1 MDTLLKIRDYSSKRV
16 APALQRLSVLLQEVQ
31 GWAML
36 YVPIAQLPK
45 SLLIALRSPQYA
57 LCDLDSTE
65 IKAAIELV
73 ERGIVCANWLASASR
88 RELLHFRE
96 FIEWLKYGARS
107 PYSPVTSPHADL
119 APFRQRCSGRRTP
132 VPTPPRHRLQ
142 NTMCSR

>member
-36 YVPIAQLPK
+36 YVPIVQLPK

-107 PYSPVTSPHADL
+107 TYSHAILPHAYSTS
-119 APFRQRCSGRRTP
+119 FR
-132 VPTPPRHRLQ
+132 
-142 NTMCSR
+142 